1 MPSAP
6 LRWGVISRAHIARQQ
21 FIPGVRAGNESE
33 VLAIASREERA
44 AQAAAVAL
52 GIPRAYGSY
61 EDLLEDR
68 DVDAVY
74 IALPNSLHAEWIVR
88 SAQAGKHVLCEK
100 PLARRAADAERAAEA
115 CRAAGVL
122 LMEAFMW
129 RHHPQQARVRW
140 HLDQGAI
147 GAPRLVRASFSYVV
161 RPTSPSGDLNVRLS
175 SKLEGGVLMDIGCYA
190 VDTARW
196 VFGEEPVE
204 VVGHQLIDPGYGVDV
219 AFVGVLRFSGDR
231 LALVDC
237 DFGTAGVNRYEI
249 AGSEGR
255 IGVER
260 AYRPDT
266 QSAPIVLTRQDT
278 RTIEDIPST
287 NQYGHQADHFA
298 RSVRTGRLLPPAEDG
313 VAQSRVVEALYA
325 SASEGRPRNIG

>member
-1 MPSAP
+1 MPSGP
-6 LRWGVISRAHIARQQ
+6 LRWGVISSAHIARQQ
-21 FIPGVRAGNESE
+21 FIPGVRAGTESE
-33 VLAIASREERA
+33 VLAIGSRDEQTARA
-44 AQAAAVAL
+44 AAAEL
-52 GIPRAYGSY
+52 HIPRAYGSY
-61 EDLLEDR
+61 DDLLADP

-74 IALPNSLHAEWIVR
+74 IALPNSLHVEWTVR
-88 SAQAGKHVLCEK
+88 SAEAGKHVLCEK
-100 PLARRAADAERAAEA
+100 PLARRTADAERAAEA

-129 RHHPQQARVRW
+129 RHHPQHARVRW
-140 HLDQGAI
+140 LLEQGAI
-147 GAPRLVRASFSYVV
+147 GAPRLLRASFSYVI
-161 RPTSPSGDLNVRLS
+161 RPTSPSGGPNVRLS
-175 SKLEGGVLMDIGCYA
+175 SDLEGGVLMDIGCYA
-190 VDTARW
+190 VNTARW

-204 VVGHQLIDPGYGVDV
+204 VVGHQLIDPDHGVDV
-219 AFVGVLRFSGDR
+219 AFAAVLRFSGDR

-237 DFGTAGVNRYEI
+237 DFGTTPLNRYEI

-255 IGVER
+255 ILIER

-298 RSVRTGRLLPPAEDG
+298 RSVREGRLLPPAEDG
-313 VAQSRVVEALYA
+313 VLQARVIEALYA
-325 SASEGRPRNIG
+325 SASAGRPQIIG

>member
-1 MPSAP
+1 MASAP
-6 LRWGVISRAHIARQQ
+6 LRWGVISSAHIARQQ
-21 FIPGVRAGNESE
+21 FIPGVRAGTESE
-33 VLAIASREERA
+33 VLAIASRDART
-44 AQAAAVAL
+44 AQSAAAEL
-52 GIPRAYGSY
+52 GIPRAHGSY
-61 EDLLEDR
+61 DDLLADR

-100 PLARRAADAERAAEA
+100 PLARRAVDAERAAEA

-161 RPTSPSGDLNVRLS
+161 RATSPSGGLNVRLS
-175 SKLEGGVLMDIGCYA
+175 SELEGGVLMDIGCYA

-204 VVGHQLIDPGYGVDV
+204 VVGQQVIDPGYGVDV

-237 DFGTAGVNRYEI
+237 DFGTAGVNRYEV

-255 IGVER
+255 IVVER

-266 QSAPIVLTRQDT
+266 QSAPIVLARQET

-298 RSVRTGRLLPPAEDG
+298 RSVRAGRLLPPAEDG
-313 VAQSRVVEALYA
+313 VAQTRVVEALYA
-325 SASEGRPRNIG
+325 SASEGRPRIIG